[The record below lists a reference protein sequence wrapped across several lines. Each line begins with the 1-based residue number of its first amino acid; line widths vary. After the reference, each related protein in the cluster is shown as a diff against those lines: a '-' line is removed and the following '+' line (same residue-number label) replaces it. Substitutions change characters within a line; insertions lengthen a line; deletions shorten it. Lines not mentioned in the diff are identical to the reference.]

1 MSIYQSHGFLMASS
15 EMSQEQK
22 GHQYQ
27 KCNHWFPAQLKAEWL
42 DLGMEISLPS
52 TSLPL
57 NVPSQMKF
65 GYSGRLWKAR
75 FSCFYFQIYNSHLQ
89 KTKYDSQLGKHSIL
103 SESINIDQLYTY
115 KDNLKKIEIQN
126 NKIKTTANIY
136 WALAVCQA
144 FQ

>member
-1 MSIYQSHGFLMASS
+1 
-15 EMSQEQK
+15 
-22 GHQYQ
+22 
-27 KCNHWFPAQLKAEWL
+27 
-42 DLGMEISLPS
+42 
-52 TSLPL
+52 
-57 NVPSQMKF
+57 MKF

-115 KDNLKKIEIQN
+115 KDNLKKFEIQN

-136 WALAVCQA
+136 WALSVCQA

>member
-22 GHQYQ
+22 GHRYH

-42 DLGMEISLPS
+42 DLGMEFYHPNTHSL

-57 NVPSQMKF
+57 NAPNQVKF

-75 FSCFYFQIYNSHLQ
+75 FSCFYFQMYNSHLQ
-89 KTKYDSQLGKHSIL
+89 KIKYDSQLGKHSIL

-115 KDNLKKIEIQN
+115 KDKLKNLSCRITK
-126 NKIKTTANIY
+126 
-136 WALAVCQA
+136 
-144 FQ
+144 